1 MKKSILDS
9 GNDVTLQE
17 IIKFKSIKQL
27 ETVNFIED
35 LLDHESLVI
44 ANLSS
49 ACKNILLI
57 GFESLKIPLLCIMNC
72 SKNSKVN
79 LLTKSER
86 IINLFYQYNDQNNQI
101 SLREEMSTED
111 AYYEEINS
119 SELYKDVLEVENL
132 NKNKID
138 LFSQMNFDL
147 SIIDLDSINKE
158 ENFMYFIQEH
168 NVLQNI
174 YLIKKN
180 EEGSLEKKKNI
191 SFDRIKGTT
200 LYIVRKS

>member
-1 MKKSILDS
+1 
-9 GNDVTLQE
+9 
-17 IIKFKSIKQL
+17 
-27 ETVNFIED
+27 
-35 LLDHESLVI
+35 
-44 ANLSS
+44 
-49 ACKNILLI
+49 
-57 GFESLKIPLLCIMNC
+57 MNC

-147 SIIDLDSINKE
+147 SIIDLVSINKE
-158 ENFMYFIQEH
+158 ENFMNFIQEH

>member
-27 ETVNFIED
+27 ETVNFLED
-35 LLDHESLVI
+35 LSDHESLVI

-111 AYYEEINS
+111 AYYDKINS

>member
-35 LLDHESLVI
+35 LSDHESLVI

-111 AYYEEINS
+111 AYYDEINS
-119 SELYKDVLEVENL
+119 SELYKDIFDVEIL

-147 SIIDLDSINKE
+147 SIIDLGSINKE
-158 ENFMYFIQEH
+158 ENFMNFIQEP

-180 EEGSLEKKKNI
+180 VEGSLEKKNNI
-191 SFDRIKGTT
+191 SFYRIKGTT
-200 LYIVRKS
+200 LYIVRKN

>member
-35 LLDHESLVI
+35 LSDHESLVI

-101 SLREEMSTED
+101 SLREEMSVED
-111 AYYEEINS
+111 IYYDEINS
-119 SELYKDVLEVENL
+119 SELYKDIFDVESL
-132 NKNKID
+132 NKNKTDI
-138 LFSQMNFDL
+138 FSQMNFDL
-147 SIIDLDSINKE
+147 NIIELDSFQEE
-158 ENFMYFIQEH
+158 ENFMNFIQEH

-180 EEGSLEKKKNI
+180 VEGSLGKKNNI
-191 SFDRIKGTT
+191 RFDRIKETT
-200 LYIVRKS
+200 LYIVRKN

>member
-35 LLDHESLVI
+35 LSDHESLVL

-101 SLREEMSTED
+101 SLREEMNTED
-111 AYYEEINS
+111 AYYDEINS

-158 ENFMYFIQEH
+158 ENFMNFIQEH

-174 YLIKKN
+174 YLIKKI

-200 LYIVRKS
+200 LYIVRKN

>member
-35 LLDHESLVI
+35 LSDHESLVI

-49 ACKNILLI
+49 VCKNILLI
-57 GFESLKIPLLCIMNC
+57 GFDSLKIPLLCMMNC

-111 AYYEEINS
+111 AYYDEINS
-119 SELYKDVLEVENL
+119 SELYKDIFDVEIL

-147 SIIDLDSINKE
+147 SIIDLGSINKE
-158 ENFMYFIQEH
+158 ENFMNFIQEP

-180 EEGSLEKKKNI
+180 DEGSLEKKKNI

-200 LYIVRKS
+200 LYIVRKN

>member
-1 MKKSILDS
+1 MKKSILDL

-35 LLDHESLVI
+35 LSDHESLVI
-44 ANLSS
+44 ANLSG

-101 SLREEMSTED
+101 SLRE
-111 AYYEEINS
+111 
-119 SELYKDVLEVENL
+119 
-132 NKNKID
+132 
-138 LFSQMNFDL
+138 
-147 SIIDLDSINKE
+147 
-158 ENFMYFIQEH
+158 
-168 NVLQNI
+168 
-174 YLIKKN
+174 
-180 EEGSLEKKKNI
+180 
-191 SFDRIKGTT
+191 
-200 LYIVRKS
+200 